1 MLAIQ
6 AKRKATSQRAIRAI
20 LWQCPFENA
29 PNLHAGDKY
38 IQVAQMLV
46 VSQPPT
52 SHSEETPGSHFHFQ
66 IRPKLINS
74 LNL

>member
-29 PNLHAGDKY
+29 PNLHAG
-38 IQVAQMLV
+38 
-46 VSQPPT
+46 
-52 SHSEETPGSHFHFQ
+52 SEETPGSHFHFQ